1 MMCDMS
7 SVMGPMVGVMMTY
20 SAIVSLLVLA
30 VPALLAVWLFQLVRR
45 GGATGP
51 RP

>member
-1 MMCDMS
+1 MMAW
-7 SVMGPMVGVMMTY
+7 MMTY

-30 VPALLAVWLFQLVRR
+30 VLALLAVWLFQLVRR
-45 GGATGP
+45 EGTTGP